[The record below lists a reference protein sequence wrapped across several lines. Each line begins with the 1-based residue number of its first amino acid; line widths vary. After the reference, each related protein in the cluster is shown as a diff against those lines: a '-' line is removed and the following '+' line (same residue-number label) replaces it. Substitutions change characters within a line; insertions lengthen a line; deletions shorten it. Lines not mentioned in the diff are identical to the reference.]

1 MGLEELSR
9 YIAKECERIQADL
22 KDPGTD
28 MGAQSESSLSRI
40 EKQVSEIRGHT
51 RELIERV
58 PENLSPLLIG
68 IKESVLEIMSSSWK
82 QQSAERAKP
91 ASPRGN
97 WIMDTLQKLTP
108 QEKKLFKLCFQNGL
122 ITYEDLA
129 ERLGISL
136 ITTRG
141 IVNRLFQDVDKRRLF
156 CKKRRDG
163 FINVGL
169 TEAAERETHR
179 KYENGLDKNEKFSR
193 ILNKAYR
200 PKGLD
205 SL

>member
-1 MGLEELSR
+1 MDLEEFLR
-9 YIAKECERIQADL
+9 YITREAELIQADL
-22 KDPGTD
+22 KDT
-28 MGAQSESSLSRI
+28 GAYMEARSESTLSRI
-40 EKQVSEIRGHT
+40 ERQVSEIRGNT
-51 RELIERV
+51 KELIERV

-82 QQSAERAKP
+82 QRSMERTGQTLPK
-91 ASPRGN
+91 GN
-97 WIMDTLQKLTP
+97 WVMDTLEKLTP

-141 IVNRLFQDVDKRRLF
+141 IVNRLFQDIDKRRLF

-169 TEAAERETHR
+169 TEAVEREANK
-179 KYENGLDKNEKFSR
+179 KYKNGLDKNENFSR
-193 ILNKAYR
+193 IVNKVYR